1 MLNIMF
7 NNYKFIL
14 FMLVVALSCVSVFW
28 FNNFAIK
35 NELAYRQLANGWVSI
50 YPDIHMDESLSVIE
64 KIKNVIE
71 EDIVHGRFRP
81 AFFTYISAS
90 YMISPVVHNRLSE
103 MPGRSYKELM
113 TGDLRIFS
121 YILLVSIALSMVL
134 MAHLIFRLTGS
145 IIFSIIPIFYI
156 PLSPSLTEN
165 LLQNYIDSQE
175 IPLMLWL
182 SVWIYSFFVFLNANF
197 KFPGR
202 TSALVVSLLSLLL
215 LFLTKET
222 AVVLV
227 GGHFILL
234 LLMYM
239 FERVDRINFN
249 KYNVRFLWGTLIC
262 SAMLALSVVLITSM
276 NKSGYANA
284 YHIDYSKLLQSIKKL
299 WVCTTQ
305 YSLNHY
311 LSYAPVCVA
320 LVLLVAKRRERINDI
335 SVYNHLLFFVLLLS
349 LSIGFFLILI
359 PWDPVL
365 TKYTYPSVFLFSFLV
380 SYSLSVIYCWAK
392 LLPGKYVKVAVLSY
406 SVVYVFMF
414 YTILP
419 AAVSMRDYSAE
430 VASYG
435 VETIHELSSK
445 IESDILRSGRKNSK
459 ILFICEDG
467 HEWHNPLQLDY
478 LHLARY
484 INFKKHYNINT
495 KNGQRVESI
504 KMPKGELTSFKKYNN
519 NPGVYIST
527 KEIDLDRYLFNSVYL
542 AYLNNKKPE
551 ERIESKVG
559 EYILTTDF
567 ITYHR
572 KPHFKTFKIYKYRP
586 VVQQ

>member
-1 MLNIMF
+1 MF
-7 NNYKFIL
+7 NNYKFIP
-14 FMLVVALSCVSVFW
+14 FMLVVALSCMSVFW
-28 FNNFAIK
+28 FNDFAIK

-145 IIFSIIPIFYI
+145 IIFSIIPIFFI

-197 KFPGR
+197 KSPGR

-239 FERVDRINFN
+239 FKKVDLANFPI
-249 KYNVRFLWGTLIC
+249 YNVRFLWVTLLS

-284 YHIDYSKLLQSIKKL
+284 YHLDFSKLVQSIKKL
-299 WVCTTQ
+299 WTCTTQ

-311 LSYAPVCVA
+311 FSYTPVCVA
-320 LVLLVAKRRERINDI
+320 LVLLVAKRREKFNDI

-380 SYSLSVIYCWAK
+380 SYSLSVVYCWAK
-392 LLPGKYVKVAVLSY
+392 TLPGKYIKVAVLSY
-406 SVVYVFMF
+406 SFVYIYMF
-414 YTILP
+414 FTILP
-419 AAVSMRDYSAE
+419 AAASMRDYSTE
-430 VASYG
+430 VANYG
-435 VETIHELSSK
+435 IETIHDLSNNMDN
-445 IESDILRSGRKNSK
+445 DILRSGRTLSK
-459 ILFICEDG
+459 ILFVCEEG
-467 HEWHNPLQLDY
+467 NEWHNPLQLHY

-484 INFKKHYNINT
+484 INFNKHYNINA
-495 KNGQRVESI
+495 KNGQVIENI
-504 KMPKGELTSFKKYNN
+504 KMPKGELTSFKRYNG

-527 KEIDLDRYLFNSVYL
+527 KITDLDKYLFNSLYV
-542 AYLNNKKPE
+542 AHLNNKQPE
-551 ERIESKVG
+551 ERITSSIS
-559 EYILTTDF
+559 EYVLTPDC

-572 KPHFKTFKIYKYRP
+572 KPHFESFSIYKYLP
-586 VVQQ
+586 VVQP